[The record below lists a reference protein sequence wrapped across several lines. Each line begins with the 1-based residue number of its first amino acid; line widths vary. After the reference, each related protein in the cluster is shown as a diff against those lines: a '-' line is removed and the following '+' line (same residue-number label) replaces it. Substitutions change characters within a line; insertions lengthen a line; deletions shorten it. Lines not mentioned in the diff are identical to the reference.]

1 MKISPISSIYYF
13 QTNKQVNFSQNKEKK
28 KSSLDSDKLLKL
40 WAASALTSLAI
51 AYAGGKIILKDYKE
65 NINEILDKYEHKT
78 ASLNNVFEI
87 ENYDNV
93 PIEPQSTLPLN

>member
-1 MKISPISSIYYF
+1 MKISPISSRYYF
-13 QTNKQVNFSQNKEKK
+13 QTNKQVNFTQNKEKK

-51 AYAGGKIILKDYKE
+51 AYAGVKIILKDYKE
-65 NINEILDKYEHKT
+65 NINEILDKYEQELKVIEHKT
-78 ASLNNVFEI
+78 DSFNNVFEI

-93 PIEPQSTLPLN
+93 PIEP

>member
-1 MKISPISSIYYF
+1 MKISPISSRYYF
-13 QTNKQVNFSQNKEKK
+13 QTNKQVNFTQNKE
-28 KSSLDSDKLLKL
+28 LKL

-65 NINEILDKYEHKT
+65 NINEILDKYEQELKVIEHKT
-78 ASLNNVFEI
+78 DSFNNVFEI

-93 PIEPQSTLPLN
+93 PIEP